1 MPGAAPRPMKMSLR
15 GAAQTRSSQDVRT
28 QRRSN
33 LRHAPGIASPKVRPL
48 AMTQAWLFS
57 GHAPSTNSAQAAGL
71 VAAVAYMAIPYHL
84 VDVYVRA
91 AMAESV
97 ALALLPLA
105 LWGFRAA
112 VYRPRLA
119 AILGAGAAYA
129 AIMWTS
135 PLVALVFTPALAAYV
150 VALLWWRRTD
160 EGQRD
165 ERTTVLDETSS
176 FVLRPSSP
184 RAHARLRVGPRLE
197 RGVLRAGDVGAG
209 VHQPD
214 AVVRPVLRPRAA
226 LRLLLPTVQ
235 PFLGLRHQQT
245 GAGRYR
251 PGRHEL
257 PTGRG
262 SGDPV
267 ADRAGNGPAPQ
278 ARRAARGLVLGAVG
292 AGQHLPDARCLG
304 LGVAPP
310 ADRALRAVP
319 LALPDAGDPAAEHP
333 ARDAGGRWGWQ
344 VWPMAWRRQTANC
357 R

>member
-1 MPGAAPRPMKMSLR
+1 
-15 GAAQTRSSQDVRT
+15 
-28 QRRSN
+28 
-33 LRHAPGIASPKVRPL
+33 
-48 AMTQAWLFS
+48 
-57 GHAPSTNSAQAAGL
+57 
-71 VAAVAYMAIPYHL
+71 
-84 VDVYVRA
+84 
-91 AMAESV
+91 MAESV

-105 LWGFRAA
+105 LWGFREA

-135 PLVALVFTPALAAYV
+135 NLVALVFTPALAAYV
-150 VALLWWRRTD
+150 VALLWWRRAD
-160 EGQRD
+160 DGQRSK
-165 ERTTVLDETSS
+165 RPTVLEETSP
-176 FVLRPSSP
+176 FVLRSVSLLAPALAFALGLGLSAAFFVP
-184 RAHARLRVGPRLE
+184 AH
-197 RGVLRAGDVGAG
+197 VGAE

-214 AVVRPVLRPRAA
+214 AVVRRVLRPRAA

-235 PFLGLRHQQT
+235 PILGIRYQQA

-251 PGRHEL
+251 PGRNEL

-262 SGDPV
+262 SGDPFTG
-267 ADRAGNGPAPQ
+267 RAGSVPAPP

-310 ADRALRAVP
+310 ADRAIRAVP

-333 ARDAGGRWGWQ
+333 ARDAGWGTGI
-344 VWPMAWRRQTANC
+344 RD
-357 R
+357 